1 MYRKYF
7 ILFFILLAFVAL
19 FYSKILLNVIT
30 GLINLGLSIA
40 SITTGEFI
48 YFLYPSQV
56 TVGSS
61 ANFEVIFE
69 NTGNANE
76 TVQIGIY
83 IKDSSL
89 NTVTSFLDDNY
100 NLRMRDTRSYS
111 ATWTPTTT
119 GTYWVIVNASFNSSA
134 ATNTTE
140 QNASFYVV
148 AAEGGVA
155 VEAPTGGGAAAK
167 KITYNLILEY
177 PESVDLTLGESS
189 IIPIYA
195 TNYGDTDLNNLLL
208 SVTLEDI
215 EWEIQP
221 KNVSILPVNSTA
233 VFYVSVFVPS
243 DALSKNYTLDF
254 TLKGNEVTKSGQI
267 IIIVYPVELCPEV
280 ERSINNYES
289 IIDRATMEIE
299 KATRE
304 GRNISSALN
313 YLLNVKGELELA
325 KKSYESN
332 NCGEAKAHL
341 DLVRETLREFAS
353 ELSKSIKPRI
363 EFAIIETWWIVG
375 IVLIFLIP
383 LILIVMLLAKRK
395 AKEKV
400 VTKPIIIILKEKREK
415 YKKSLKDLKKFYTRK
430 QISEKTYNKKKAEI
444 EGEVEKIEEQILMQ
458 FGSERQK
465 TIFEDLKK
473 AYKEGIIS
481 KKIYNLTREKL
492 INNIIS
498 KQKPKG

>member
-1 MYRKYF
+1 MYKKYF

-30 GLINLGLSIA
+30 GLVNLGLSIA
-40 SITTGEFI
+40 SVTTGEFI
-48 YFLYPSQV
+48 YFLYPSEV
-56 TVGSS
+56 TLGDS
-61 ANFEVIFE
+61 ATFDTIFE
-69 NTGNANE
+69 NTGNFNI
-76 TVQIGIY
+76 TVGIKIY

-89 NTVTSFLDDNY
+89 NAVTSFYDDNY
-100 NLRMRDTRSYS
+100 TLRTGDTRSFS

-119 GTYWVIVNASFNSSA
+119 GTYWVFANASYNSSVES
-134 ATNTTE
+134 NTTE
-140 QNASFYVV
+140 QNASFNVV
-148 AAEGGVA
+148 AAGVTPA
-155 VEAPTGGGAAAK
+155 VEAPAGGGAAAK
-167 KITYNLILEY
+167 IITYNLTLEY
-177 PESVDLTLGESS
+177 PESVNLSLGESS

-195 TNYGDTDLNNLLL
+195 TNYGDTDLHNLLL
-208 SVTLEDI
+208 SVSLEDI

-221 KNVSILPVNSTA
+221 KNVSVLPVNSTV
-233 VFYVSVFVPS
+233 VFYISVSVPS
-243 DALSKNYTLDF
+243 DALNKNYTLDF
-254 TLKGNEVTKSGQI
+254 TLKSDEVTKSGQI

-313 YLLNVKGELELA
+313 YLLNAKGKLELA

-332 NCGEAKAHL
+332 NCGEAKTHL
-341 DLVRETLREFAS
+341 DLVRENLREFAS
-353 ELSKSIKPRI
+353 ELSKSIKPKI
-363 EFAIIETWWIVG
+363 ELAIIETWWIIG
-375 IVLIFLIP
+375 IVLIFVIP

-415 YKKSLKDLKKFYTRK
+415 HKKSLKDLKKSYTRK
-430 QISEKTYNKKKAEI
+430 QISEKTYNKKRAEI
-444 EGEVEKIEEQILMQ
+444 EREIVKIEGQILMQ
-458 FGSERQK
+458 FGSERQR